1 MSSHESF
8 PSTIAVSLAT
18 AVCLANASCGPRV
31 VGTTDPKAARAA
43 FTSKDRSIQAE
54 HAAANAQSGAP
65 SLTVAPR
72 TPAPVAAT
80 PAPVAATPAPVAAT
94 PAPVAAP
101 ATTSTAA
108 ATQSSTTPP
117 RVPALAASSATKPI
131 TLAAPANAQ
140 AQADATQLLRAASVS
155 SWAALR
161 AHAIEA
167 SIRNPKLLAE
177 LAPAAL
183 ADENRGVR
191 FVACMSISEAKLTAL
206 ADRVEPLLR
215 DESPSVQAAAMLA
228 LARCGR
234 KINLTPLASMIGDND
249 PEIRANAYLV
259 LGELGERSAVPMI
272 RESLGKGMRLINPM
286 RVRLVDLAAAE
297 ALVKLGDD
305 AEIEP
310 IRAALFTPP
319 EQSELTIVACDSI
332 GRLHD
337 EVARPMLER
346 LLSTGANA
354 ERSPEIRLSAA
365 RALAKL
371 GAKQGPAAIAREY
384 VKHADPR
391 IRTLAATLLGEIG
404 GSEATAALRALLS
417 DENPAVQVAAAG
429 GLDAL
434 D

>member
-1 MSSHESF
+1 MSTNESF
-8 PSTIAVSLAT
+8 PSTIAMSLAT
-18 AVCLANASCGPRV
+18 AVVLANASCGPRA
-31 VGTTDPKAARAA
+31 VGSTDPKAARAA

-54 HAAANAQSGAP
+54 QAAANAPPAAP
-65 SLTVAPR
+65 SLAVASR
-72 TPAPVAAT
+72 TPAPVA
-80 PAPVAATPAPVAAT
+80 PAPATTAAPAATPAAN
-94 PAPVAAP
+94 
-101 ATTSTAA
+101 TA
-108 ATQSSTTPP
+108 S
-117 RVPALAASSATKPI
+117 KPI

-155 SWAALR
+155 PWAALR

-183 ADENRGVR
+183 TDENRGVR

-234 KINLTPLASMIGDND
+234 KVNPTPLAAMIGDND

-272 RESLGKGMRLINPM
+272 RESLGKGMRLVNPM

-310 IRAALFTPP
+310 IRAALFAPP

-346 LLSTGANA
+346 LLGTGPNA

-371 GAKQGPAAIAREY
+371 GAKQGPAVIAREY
-384 VKHADPR
+384 VKHVDPR

-404 GSEATAALRALLS
+404 GAEATTALRALLA
-417 DENPAVQVAAAG
+417 DENPAVQVAAAAG
-429 GLDAL
+429 IDAV

>member
-1 MSSHESF
+1 MSNHESF
-8 PSTIAVSLAT
+8 PSTIAMSLAT
-18 AVCLANASCGPRV
+18 AVVLANASCGPRA

-54 HAAANAQSGAP
+54 HAAANAPPSAP
-65 SLTVAPR
+65 SLAVASR
-72 TPAPVAAT
+72 TPAPAAPAAAPTATPAAT
-80 PAPVAATPAPVAAT
+80 PAAASAATT
-94 PAPVAAP
+94 
-101 ATTSTAA
+101 
-108 ATQSSTTPP
+108 
-117 RVPALAASSATKPI
+117 ATKPI

-155 SWAALR
+155 PWAALR

-183 ADENRGVR
+183 TDESRGVR
-191 FVACMSISEAKLTAL
+191 FVACMAISEAKLSAL
-206 ADRVEPLLR
+206 ADRVDPLLS
-215 DESPSVQAAAMLA
+215 DESRSVQAAAMLA
-228 LARCGR
+228 LSRCGR
-234 KINLTPLASMIGDND
+234 KVNPTPLAAMIGDND

-272 RESLGKGMRLINPM
+272 RESLGKGMRLVNPM

-310 IRAALFTPP
+310 IRAALFAPP

-346 LLSTGANA
+346 LLGTGPNA

-404 GSEATAALRALLS
+404 GSEATTALRALLA
-417 DENPAVQVAAAG
+417 DENPAVQVAAAAG
-429 GLDAL
+429 IDAV